1 MVRFFIY
8 GKLTKFMNQKIE
20 YVRYLHQF
28 LLEKND
34 NRTIHVR
41 DWLYQ
46 NSNNIELVIRTD
58 VNQAWSTFVE
68 TYSDL
73 LSYEQ
78 WVRDIRLNQLL
89 N

>member
-1 MVRFFIY
+1 MFDTY
-8 GKLTKFMNQKIE
+8 TNSCWK
-20 YVRYLHQF
+20 
-28 LLEKND
+28 KND
-34 NRTIHVR
+34 NRTIHVH
-41 DWLYQ
+41 DWLLE
-46 NSNNIELVIRTD
+46 NSNNTELVIRTD